1 MHEHRVA
8 AIIDKRNRCHMSCL
22 MSVLVLLAAHPTH
35 LQGQA
40 PTGADQHNSEDKV
53 EIIRLENKWLA
64 ALMSADVDGI
74 QEVLADD
81 FLRPAPDSGHFVT
94 KSQLL
99 SFYRSHLSA
108 KNPHSKHMEG
118 LNVTVYNSTALARGT
133 LVTTDPKGQTIS
145 KLLFTDVFVR
155 RGGKWQAVSA
165 QEDPVTA
172 PPQRPR

>member
-1 MHEHRVA
+1 MNEHRVA
-8 AIIDKRNRCHMSCL
+8 AIPDKRKRYPMPCL
-22 MSVLVLLAAHPTH
+22 MSVLVLLTVPPTN
-35 LQGQA
+35 LRGQT
-40 PTGADQHNSEDKV
+40 PSRADQHNSGDQV

-74 QEVLADD
+74 REVLADD

-99 SFYRSHLSA
+99 GFYRSHLSA
-108 KNPHSKHMEG
+108 KNPNTKHMEG
-118 LNVTVYNSTALARGT
+118 LAVTVYDSTALARGT

-165 QEDPVTA
+165 QEDKVTA
-172 PPQRPR
+172 PPERK